1 MKWRR
6 ERKSENIEDR
16 RAARIPGGRAGGI
29 GGIGLLLI
37 LLVSMF
43 MGVDPSQFLQGMDTT
58 GGGEQQSQLS
68 EEELNQS
75 SEFVSLVLGDIEAT
89 WDQLFQEELGQDYVY
104 PKLVLFSGAVQSAC
118 GQASASVGPFYCPGD
133 QKVYLDLEFLE
144 ELQRRLGAP
153 GDFAQA
159 YVIAHEVGHHVQT
172 LLGASQYVERMS
184 RGASRSEANKLSV
197 ALELQADCY
206 AGLWANRASNQNLI
220 LEGGDIEE
228 GLNAASAVGDD
239 RLQKQ
244 SQGYVVPDSFTH
256 GTSVQ
261 RGVVQQGH
269 GDRRDNRLQLPGAA
283 RSQMRPCQERM
294 TLLEAFLPPSDR
306 ESGGIWTD
314 GKSPVLSE
322 NLIYIYL

>member
-6 ERKSENIEDR
+6 ERKSQNIEDR
-16 RAARIPGGRAGGI
+16 RSTRIPGGAAGGI
-29 GGIGLLLI
+29 GGIGLILI

-43 MGVDPSQFLQGMDTT
+43 LGVDPSQFLQGLQPGTEV
-58 GGGEQQSQLS
+58 GAQQSQLS
-68 EEELNQS
+68 SDELNRS
-75 SEFVSLVLGDIEAT
+75 SEFVSLVLGDIEAI
-89 WDQLFQEELGQDYVY
+89 WEQAFQQDLRRNYVY

-144 ELQRRLGAP
+144 ELQKKLGAP

-172 LLGASQYVERMS
+172 LLGTSQYVERMS
-184 RGASRSEANKLSV
+184 RGASQAEANKLSV

-220 LEGGDIEE
+220 LESGDIEE

-256 GTSVQ
+256 GTSAQ
-261 RGVVQQGH
+261 RVGWFNKGLDS
-269 GDRRDNRLQLPGAA
+269 GEISSCNCPELPAVG
-283 RSQMRPCQERM
+283 
-294 TLLEAFLPPSDR
+294 
-306 ESGGIWTD
+306 
-314 GKSPVLSE
+314 
-322 NLIYIYL
+322 

>member
-6 ERKSENIEDR
+6 EKKSENIEDR
-16 RAARIPGGRAGGI
+16 RSARIPGGAAGGV
-29 GGIGLLLI
+29 GGIGLILI
-37 LLVSMF
+37 LLISMF
-43 MGVDPSQFLQGMDTT
+43 MGVDPGQFLQGMEST
-58 GGGEQQSQLS
+58 GSGGQQSQLS
-68 EEELNQS
+68 DEELNQS
-75 SEFVSLVLGDIEAT
+75 SEFVSLVLGDIETT
-89 WDQLFQEELGQDYVY
+89 WDNIFQEELGQDYVY

-172 LLGASQYVERMS
+172 LLGTSQYVERMS
-184 RGASRSEANKLSV
+184 RGASQAEANQLSV

-220 LEGGDIEE
+220 LESGDIEE

-256 GTSVQ
+256 GTSAQ
-261 RGVVQQGH
+261 RVEWFTKGLET
-269 GDRRDNRLQLPGAA
+269 GDITACNCPELPAV
-283 RSQMRPCQERM
+283 R
-294 TLLEAFLPPSDR
+294 
-306 ESGGIWTD
+306 
-314 GKSPVLSE
+314 
-322 NLIYIYL
+322 

>member
-16 RAARIPGGRAGGI
+16 RSTRIPGGAAGGI
-29 GGIGLLLI
+29 GGIGLILI

-43 MGVDPSQFLQGMDTT
+43 MGVDPSQFLQGLQPGTEV
-58 GGGEQQSQLS
+58 GAQQSQLS
-68 EEELNQS
+68 SDELNRS
-75 SEFVSLVLGDIEAT
+75 SEFVSLVLGDIEAI
-89 WDQLFQEELGQDYVY
+89 WEQAFQQDLRRNYVY

-144 ELQRRLGAP
+144 ELQKKLGAP

-172 LLGASQYVERMS
+172 LLGTSQYVERMS
-184 RGASRSEANKLSV
+184 RGASQAEANKLSV

-220 LEGGDIEE
+220 LESGDIEE

-256 GTSVQ
+256 GTSAQ
-261 RGVVQQGH
+261 RVGWFNKGLDS
-269 GDRRDNRLQLPGAA
+269 GEISSCNCPELPAVG
-283 RSQMRPCQERM
+283 
-294 TLLEAFLPPSDR
+294 
-306 ESGGIWTD
+306 
-314 GKSPVLSE
+314 
-322 NLIYIYL
+322 

>member
-6 ERKSENIEDR
+6 ERKSQNIEDR
-16 RAARIPGGRAGGI
+16 RSTRIPGGVAGGI
-29 GGIGLLLI
+29 GGIGLILI

-43 MGVDPSQFLQGMDTT
+43 LGVDPSQFLQGLQPGTEV
-58 GGGEQQSQLS
+58 GAQQSQLS
-68 EEELNQS
+68 SDELNRS
-75 SEFVSLVLGDIEAT
+75 SEFVSLVLGDIEAI
-89 WDQLFQEELGQDYVY
+89 WEQAFQQDLRQNYVY

-144 ELQRRLGAP
+144 ELQKKLGAP

-172 LLGASQYVERMS
+172 LLGTSQYVERMS
-184 RGASRSEANKLSV
+184 RGASQAEANKLSV

-220 LEGGDIEE
+220 LESGDIEE

-256 GTSVQ
+256 GTSAQ
-261 RGVVQQGH
+261 RVGWFNKGLDS
-269 GDRRDNRLQLPGAA
+269 GEISSCNCPELPAVG
-283 RSQMRPCQERM
+283 
-294 TLLEAFLPPSDR
+294 
-306 ESGGIWTD
+306 
-314 GKSPVLSE
+314 
-322 NLIYIYL
+322 